1 MTYSIVPIVEGQG
14 EVFAVP
20 ELIRRV
26 LFEQL
31 CVYQFRVAKP
41 KRLKR
46 NRIDADL
53 PKTLQFAAQEP
64 DAGAIIVFVDSDED
78 CARALSEHI
87 SQIARDRNIGLPVA
101 TVCPTTEYE
110 AWFMASID
118 SIRGQEIGVRG
129 AKIHEAAACPEYF
142 ETISG
147 PKEWLSGL
155 MPYNMRY
162 KPTQDQAILTRM
174 IDFELAGARSRS
186 FRRLCHAV
194 KEVVDGVI
202 SGSAS
207 VTP

>member
-14 EVFAVP
+14 DVSAAP

-26 LFEQL
+26 LFEHL
-31 CVYQFRVAKP
+31 LEYHFRVAKP

-46 NRIDADL
+46 NRIDSDL
-53 PKTLQFAAQEP
+53 PKTLQYAAQEP
-64 DAGAIIVFVDSDED
+64 DAGAIIVIVDSDED
-78 CARALSEHI
+78 CARKLAEQI

-101 TVCPTTEYE
+101 AVCPTTEYE
-110 AWFMASID
+110 AWFIASID
-118 SIRGQEIGVRG
+118 SIKGKDIGGRG
-129 AKIHEAAACPEYF
+129 AKIDEAANCPEGF
-142 ETISG
+142 EKISG

-162 KPTQDQAILTRM
+162 KPTQDQALLTMM
-174 IDFELAGARSRS
+174 IDLQLAKARSRS

-194 KEVVDGVI
+194 KELVDGVR
-202 SGSAS
+202 SGSAK